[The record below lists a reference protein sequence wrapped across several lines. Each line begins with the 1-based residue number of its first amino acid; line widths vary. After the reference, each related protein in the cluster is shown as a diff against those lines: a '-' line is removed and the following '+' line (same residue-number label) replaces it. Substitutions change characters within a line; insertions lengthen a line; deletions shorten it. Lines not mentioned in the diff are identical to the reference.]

1 MLAYRVNGLSGKS
14 RDLRLFV
21 RDKEGSLTEAEDW
34 ELTDEQGNAVK
45 GKLEQEVIYEVRMN
59 VVDGD
64 AFDLEDE
71 AGTIKSEIILAQ

>member
-71 AGTIKSEIILAQ
+71 AGTMKSEIILAQ

>member
-1 MLAYRVNGLSGKS
+1 M
-14 RDLRLFV
+14 
-21 RDKEGSLTEAEDW
+21 
-34 ELTDEQGNAVK
+34 K